1 MERNMKKK
9 DYIYIAL
16 YVLLFGWFMST
27 IVDSVKYEKEQFTK
41 TNKLNIDLIKIS
53 NYVSSNSELLNS
65 LQEGVSRNSR
75 EIEELLLKWKEQQN
89 INDLLFFNDTNTEEL
104 VEETIEQTEEVQPT
118 LPVVVPEEQE
128 IIEGDLLEAVVSCPR
143 PNKDLYPF
151 IKNINIRRDYSFKV
165 MYDVRDRTHITNIIF
180 DKKLP
185 TRITKAVTKFI
196 MSLETNGDIAG
207 CVIPIT
213 IKA

>member
-1 MERNMKKK
+1 MKKK

-75 EIEELLLKWKEQQN
+75 EIEELFLKWKEQQN

-104 VEETIEQTEEVQPT
+104 VEETIEQTE
-118 LPVVVPEEQE
+118 
-128 IIEGDLLEAVVSCPR
+128 
-143 PNKDLYPF
+143 
-151 IKNINIRRDYSFKV
+151 
-165 MYDVRDRTHITNIIF
+165 
-180 DKKLP
+180 
-185 TRITKAVTKFI
+185 
-196 MSLETNGDIAG
+196 
-207 CVIPIT
+207 
-213 IKA
+213 

>member
-75 EIEELLLKWKEQQN
+75 EIEELFLKWKEQQN

-104 VEETIEQTEEVQPT
+104 VEETIEQTEEIQPI
-118 LPVVVPEEQE
+118 LPMVVLEEQE
-128 IIEGDLLEAVVSCPR
+128 IIEGDSIEAVVSCPR

-151 IKNINIRRDYSFKV
+151 IKKNRDLIY
-165 MYDVRDRTHITNIIF
+165 TN
-180 DKKLP
+180 KK
-185 TRITKAVTKFI
+185 
-196 MSLETNGDIAG
+196 
-207 CVIPIT
+207 
-213 IKA
+213 

>member
-27 IVDSVKYEKEQFTK
+27 IVDSVEYEKEQFTK

-75 EIEELLLKWKEQQN
+75 EIEELFLKWKEQQN

-128 IIEGDLLEAVVSCPR
+128 IIEGDLLEAVVS
-143 PNKDLYPF
+143 Y
-151 IKNINIRRDYSFKV
+151 
-165 MYDVRDRTHITNIIF
+165 
-180 DKKLP
+180 
-185 TRITKAVTKFI
+185 
-196 MSLETNGDIAG
+196 
-207 CVIPIT
+207 IPL
-213 IKA
+213 

>member
-1 MERNMKKK
+1 MKKK

-75 EIEELLLKWKEQQN
+75 EIEELFLKWKEQQN

-104 VEETIEQTEEVQPT
+104 VKETIEQTE
-118 LPVVVPEEQE
+118 
-128 IIEGDLLEAVVSCPR
+128 
-143 PNKDLYPF
+143 
-151 IKNINIRRDYSFKV
+151 
-165 MYDVRDRTHITNIIF
+165 
-180 DKKLP
+180 
-185 TRITKAVTKFI
+185 
-196 MSLETNGDIAG
+196 
-207 CVIPIT
+207 
-213 IKA
+213 